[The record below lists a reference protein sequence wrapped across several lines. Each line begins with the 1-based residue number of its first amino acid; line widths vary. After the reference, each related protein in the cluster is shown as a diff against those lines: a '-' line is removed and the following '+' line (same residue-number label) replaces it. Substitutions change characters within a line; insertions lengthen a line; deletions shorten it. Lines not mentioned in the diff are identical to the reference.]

1 MSTWLSVVCGVIAAG
16 IVLAVLI
23 AQFRTK
29 RPIRGILKTGLQGVC
44 ALAAVD
50 VAGIFTGVSLGLN
63 VFTGLVS
70 LVLGLPGV
78 IGILLLNLI
87 FI

>member
-1 MSTWLSVVCGVIAAG
+1 MSPW
-16 IVLAVLI
+16 LI
-23 AQFRTK
+23 ALLCLPCVAALVGLTVAHMRTG
-29 RPIRGILKTGLQGVC
+29 RPVRSIALTGLQGLC

-50 VAGIFTGVSLGLN
+50 IAGIFTGVSLALN
-63 VFTGLVS
+63 LFTGLIS
-70 LVLGLPGV
+70 LLLGLPGV

>member
-1 MSTWLSVVCGVIAAG
+1 MSTWLTVTGCVVAAG

-23 AQFRTK
+23 AQFRTGK
-29 RPIRGILKTGLQGVC
+29 PLRGLLKTGLQGMC

-78 IGILLLNLI
+78 IGILLVNLI